1 MIPLPGGALTWAE
14 LFSKSAGLLKP
25 SAVPPANASAS
36 DGGGGDGGGGSGNNG
51 SGGSVSA
58 SELVGLQTRLPKFLE
73 SRDADGVN
81 NLFKTLKEETGAP
94 ALRPGLRPRDE
105 APTAAPITPS
115 AAQVGTS
122 IQQAVGSES
131 APPT

>member
-1 MIPLPGGALTWAE
+1 MWAE
-14 LFSKSAGLLKP
+14 LLSKSAGLLKP

-36 DGGGGDGGGGSGNNG
+36 DGGGGDGGSGNNG
-51 SGGSVSA
+51 SGVSVSA
-58 SELVGLQTRLPKFLE
+58 SVLVALQTRLPTFLG

-81 NLFKTLKEETGAP
+81 NLFKGLKGETGAP